1 MELTPF
7 ILCVWFS
14 IWRTVCSCWSSYYRM
29 SLSLIQRYVSVCR
42 EDIGPPLSSPSL
54 LPLSPPPL
62 ISLRFLLPFQLRVLL
77 VLSVLMDRMG
87 PHIQPYVHT
96 LLQCLPSL
104 WEDSSQENTSLL
116 RVGILTA
123 LTNVVCGL
131 GGLSVQLHDFIVP
144 VIHLGTDVKSV
155 RNVEWVQL

>member
-1 MELTPF
+1 
-7 ILCVWFS
+7 
-14 IWRTVCSCWSSYYRM
+14 M
-29 SLSLIQRYVSVCR
+29 SLFTS
-42 EDIGPPLSSPSL
+42 PLSSSSSL
-54 LPLSPPPL
+54 HPYLPP
-62 ISLRFLLPFQLRVLL
+62 PFQLRVLL

-123 LTNVVCGL
+123 LTNIVRGL

-155 RNVEWVQL
+155 RNEEWV